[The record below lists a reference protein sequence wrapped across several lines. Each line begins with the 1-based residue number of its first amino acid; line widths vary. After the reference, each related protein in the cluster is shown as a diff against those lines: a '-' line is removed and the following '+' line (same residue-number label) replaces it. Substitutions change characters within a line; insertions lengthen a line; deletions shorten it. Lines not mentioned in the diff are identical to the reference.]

1 MLALFLLFSVNP
13 LAQSTKLPAP
23 ATYVSDFAGVIDAQ
37 TKSRLDNLLPKLK
50 EKSKIELYVAIVDTT
65 GEQQISQFTQQL
77 ARDWNIGV
85 KTSRTKTL
93 LLVVSV
99 ASKSSFTQ
107 FSRAAQ
113 LALPEGVLGEMS
125 YRMQGLLGDG
135 RFTEAVDS
143 GVHVFVNALAEKFAV
158 RRERDRPAAPD
169 LR

>member
-1 MLALFLLFSVNP
+1 MRAFS
-13 LAQSTKLPAP
+13 
-23 ATYVSDFAGVIDAQ
+23 IAQ
-37 TKSRLDNLLPKLK
+37 TKSRLDNLLQKLK
-50 EKSKIELYVAIVDTT
+50 EKSKIELYVATVDTT
-65 GEQQISQFTQQL
+65 GEQQISQFSQQL

-113 LALPEGVLGEMS
+113 LALPEGVVGEMS
-125 YRMQGLLGDG
+125 YRMQGPLSDG

-143 GVHVFVNALAEKFAV
+143 GIHIFVNALAEKFAFNV
-158 RRERDRPAAPD
+158 AD
-169 LR
+169 LEPSTCGGRQS